1 MKWIIRLIGLV
12 VFIVVVAVGSLFL
25 LPADRIARI
34 AADQLR
40 NLTGRD
46 VKITGD
52 VGITFWPII
61 GVSASG
67 LEVGNA
73 SWAKEGAMLS
83 AANAAIGVD
92 AMALIRGEIKITNI
106 EAQSPTIRLEH
117 RKDGRASWQFSDG
130 GSDAQIETTPTAPA
144 STPRPLTIQRLNITD
159 ATLIYDAEG
168 ADLVR
173 YEGVDL
179 SLDWPERA
187 GDAVITAALR
197 PAGERVTVQATI
209 SRFDQFLNGDVRPI
223 TARLDTKGGGF
234 TLAGRAGLNG
244 AITGDLVLKMP
255 DTGRFLASLGAGA
268 VELPQG
274 LGRSADVKL
283 QMTLTPDRR
292 LALRE
297 MTVDLGGNTLRGA
310 ADITLNGTPNINA
323 QLTTGLLN
331 LAGFAG
337 SGESSASGGT
347 SAGTTASAQAGWSTS
362 RIDASG
368 LSAFN
373 GDVALRA
380 EGVELGTL
388 TLGPTRVLLRNDNAR
403 MVAELREINA
413 YGGVVSGEFVVN
425 NRSGLSV
432 GGKLAARGIEMQPLL
447 IQTAGLSR
455 FKGTGDA
462 DLNFLGVGQSI
473 DAIMRSLKGNGA
485 VNVGR
490 GSIDGIDLDAL
501 MGNFDVKGGTTVF
514 DSLGAT
520 FTINQGVLSNSDL
533 LMLLPNFTATGV
545 GSVGIG
551 AQTVDY
557 TVTPKALRV
566 NGDRGFA
573 VPVRIFGPWASPQIK
588 PDLQAAIDLNFAAE
602 KAKAQQKLEEKL
614 QQKLGVVREDGQ
626 SVEDAVKDR
635 VEDELKRKLLKIF
648 D

>member
-1 MKWIIRLIGLV
+1 MKWIIRIFGVLLLI
-12 VFIVVVAVGSLFL
+12 IAVAIGSLFL

-52 VGITFWPII
+52 VGITFWPIL
-61 GVSASG
+61 GVSAGG

-73 SWAKEGAMLS
+73 SWAKDGAMLS

-92 AMALIRGEIKITNI
+92 ALAFIRGEIKITNI

-130 GSDAQIETTPTAPA
+130 GSDAQIETAPTAPA

-168 ADLVR
+168 SDLVR

-187 GDAVITAALR
+187 GDAVINAALR
-197 PAGERVTVQATI
+197 PAGDRVSVQANI

-244 AITGDLVLKMP
+244 AVAGDLVFKTP
-255 DTGRFLASLGAGA
+255 DTGRFLASLGAGT

-283 QMTLTPDRR
+283 QLTLTPDRR

-297 MTVDLGGNTLRGA
+297 MTADLGGNTLRGA

-337 SGESSASGGT
+337 SSESAT
-347 SAGTTASAQAGWSTS
+347 SAGTTAAAQAGWSTS
-362 RIDASG
+362 RIDAAALAG
-368 LSAFN
+368 FN
-373 GDVALRA
+373 GEIALRA

-388 TLGPTRVLLRNDNAR
+388 TLGATRVLLRNDNAR

-413 YGGVVSGEFVVN
+413 YGGIVSGEFVVN

-432 GGKLAARGIEMQPLL
+432 GGKLAARGIQMQPLL
-447 IQTAGLSR
+447 VQTAGLSR

-462 DLNFLGVGQSI
+462 DLSFLGVGQSI
-473 DAIMRSLKGNGA
+473 DAIMRSLKGDGA
-485 VNVGR
+485 LNVGR

-520 FTINQGVLSNSDL
+520 FTMDQGVLANSDL

-545 GSVGIG
+545 GKVGIG

-602 KAKAQQKLEEKL
+602 KEKAQQKLENKL
-614 QQKLGVVREDGQ
+614 QEKLGVAREDGQ
-626 SVEDAVKDR
+626 SVEDALKDR
-635 VEDELKRKLLKIF
+635 VEDELKRKLFKIF
-648 D
+648 E

>member
-1 MKWIIRLIGLV
+1 MKWIIRIFGVLLLI
-12 VFIVVVAVGSLFL
+12 IAVAIGSLFL

-52 VGITFWPII
+52 VGITFWPIL
-61 GVSASG
+61 GVSAGG

-73 SWAKEGAMLS
+73 SWAKDGAMLS

-92 AMALIRGEIKITNI
+92 ALAFIRGEIKITNI
-106 EAQSPTIRLEH
+106 ETQSPTIRLEH

-130 GSDAQIETTPTAPA
+130 GSDAQIETAPTAPA

-168 ADLVR
+168 SDLVR

-187 GDAVITAALR
+187 GDAVINAALR
-197 PAGERVTVQATI
+197 PAGDRVSVQANI

-244 AITGDLVLKMP
+244 AVAGDLVFKTP
-255 DTGRFLASLGAGA
+255 DTGRFLASLGAGT

-283 QMTLTPDRR
+283 QLTLTPDRR

-297 MTVDLGGNTLRGA
+297 MTADLGGNTLRGA

-337 SGESSASGGT
+337 SSESAA
-347 SAGTTASAQAGWSTS
+347 SAGTTAAAQAGWSTS
-362 RIDASG
+362 RIDAAALAG
-368 LSAFN
+368 FN
-373 GDVALRA
+373 GEIALRA

-388 TLGPTRVLLRNDNAR
+388 TLGATRVLLRNDNAR

-413 YGGVVSGEFVVN
+413 YGGIVSGEFVVN
-425 NRSGLSV
+425 NRSDLSV
-432 GGKLAARGIEMQPLL
+432 GGKLAARGIQMQPLL
-447 IQTAGLSR
+447 VQTAGLSR

-462 DLNFLGVGQSI
+462 DLSFLGVGQSI
-473 DAIMRSLKGNGA
+473 DAIMRSLKGDGA
-485 VNVGR
+485 LNVGR

-520 FTINQGVLSNSDL
+520 FTMDQGVLANSDL

-545 GSVGIG
+545 GKVGIG

-602 KAKAQQKLEEKL
+602 KEKAQQKLENKL
-614 QQKLGVVREDGQ
+614 QEKLGVAREDGQ
-626 SVEDAVKDR
+626 SVEDALKDR

-648 D
+648 E

>member
-1 MKWIIRLIGLV
+1 MKWIIRIFGVLLLI
-12 VFIVVVAVGSLFL
+12 IAVAIGSLFL

-52 VGITFWPII
+52 VGITFWPIL
-61 GVSASG
+61 GVSAGG

-73 SWAKEGAMLS
+73 SWAKDGAMLS

-92 AMALIRGEIKITNI
+92 ALAFIRGEIKITNI

-130 GSDAQIETTPTAPA
+130 GSDAQIETAPTAPA

-168 ADLVR
+168 SDLVR

-187 GDAVITAALR
+187 GDAVINAALR
-197 PAGERVTVQATI
+197 PAGDRVSVQANI

-244 AITGDLVLKMP
+244 AVAGDLVFKTP
-255 DTGRFLASLGAGA
+255 DTGRFLASLGAGT

-283 QMTLTPDRR
+283 QLTLTPDRR

-297 MTVDLGGNTLRGA
+297 MTADLGGNTLRGA

-337 SGESSASGGT
+337 SSESAA
-347 SAGTTASAQAGWSTS
+347 SAGTTAAAQAGWSTS
-362 RIDASG
+362 RIDAAALAG
-368 LSAFN
+368 FN
-373 GDVALRA
+373 GEIALRA

-388 TLGPTRVLLRNDNAR
+388 TLGATRVLLRNDNAR

-413 YGGVVSGEFVVN
+413 YGGIVSGEFVVN

-432 GGKLAARGIEMQPLL
+432 GGKLAARGIQMQPLL
-447 IQTAGLSR
+447 VQTAGLSR

-462 DLNFLGVGQSI
+462 DLSFLGVGQSI
-473 DAIMRSLKGNGA
+473 DAIMRSLKGDGA
-485 VNVGR
+485 LNVGR

-520 FTINQGVLSNSDL
+520 FTMDQGVLANSDL

-545 GSVGIG
+545 GKVGIG

-602 KAKAQQKLEEKL
+602 KEKAQQKLENKL
-614 QQKLGVVREDGQ
+614 QEKLGVAREDGQ
-626 SVEDAVKDR
+626 SVEDALKDR

-648 D
+648 E